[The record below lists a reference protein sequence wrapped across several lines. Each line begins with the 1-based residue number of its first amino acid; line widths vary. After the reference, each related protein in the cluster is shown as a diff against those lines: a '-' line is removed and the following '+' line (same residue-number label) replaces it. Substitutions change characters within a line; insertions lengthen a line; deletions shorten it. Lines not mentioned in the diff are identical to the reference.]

1 MPKKNTKNIKKISKI
16 TKETTLAEV
25 LKQKGTES
33 ILQKYNFPC
42 LTCPMA
48 KFEIE
53 NLKIGQV
60 CEMYGIP
67 LDKVLEELNK
77 KIKF

>member
-1 MPKKNTKNIKKISKI
+1 MPKKNTKENKKI
-16 TKETTLAEV
+16 TKEMTLAEI
-25 LKQKGTES
+25 LNRKGAEK

-60 CEMYGIP
+60 CEMYGIN
-67 LDKVLEELNK
+67 LEKVLEELNK
-77 KIKF
+77 KD

>member
-1 MPKKNTKNIKKISKI
+1 MSSEKTKKIKKINKND
-16 TKETTLAEV
+16 TLAV
-25 LKQKGTES
+25 ILKKEGAQAV
-33 ILQKYNFPC
+33 LQKHNFPC

-60 CEMYGIP
+60 CEMYGIN
-67 LDKVLEELNK
+67 LEKVIEELNK
-77 KIKF
+77 KD

>member
-1 MPKKNTKNIKKISKI
+1 MPKKNTKNNNKISKV
-16 TKETTLAEV
+16 TKDMTLAEV
-25 LKQKGTES
+25 LKQKGTEN
-33 ILQKYNFPC
+33 ILQKYKFPC

-67 LDKVLEELNK
+67 LEKVLEELNRK
-77 KIKF
+77 N

>member
-1 MPKKNTKNIKKISKI
+1 MPGKNIKKIKKI
-16 TKETTLAEV
+16 TQNDTLAV
-25 LKQKGTES
+25 ILKEDGAKKV
-33 ILQKYNFPC
+33 LQKYNFPC

-60 CEMYGIP
+60 CEMYGID
-67 LDKVLEELNK
+67 LDKVLKELNK
-77 KIKF
+77 KS

>member
-1 MPKKNTKNIKKISKI
+1 MPQKNTKNTKKIIKI
-16 TKETTLAEV
+16 TKEMTLAEV
-25 LKQKGTES
+25 LKQKGAEI

-60 CEMYGIP
+60 CEMYSIP
-67 LDKVLEELNK
+67 LGKVLEELNK
-77 KIKF
+77 KN

>member
-1 MPKKNTKNIKKISKI
+1 MSKKNTKGNKKI
-16 TKETTLAEV
+16 TENDTLADV
-25 LKQKGTES
+25 LKKEGAET

-53 NLKIGQV
+53 KLKIGQV
-60 CEMYGIP
+60 CEMYSIN
-67 LDKVLEELNK
+67 LEKVLEELNK
-77 KIKF
+77 KD